1 MNALPSPIPQNCS
14 LMTAPQIGNETEKDA
29 SDPLDKIF
37 TYTPMPTVILN
48 SALRVV
54 EVSKSYL
61 ALFKFD
67 REKVLGSPLF
77 GLHEISASRLP
88 LLLGALSN
96 AVSTRS
102 IQLTVSPWGGCEHL
116 QVTPIFDES
125 SLLYLTL
132 ELQNNIICG
141 GLLGGE

>member
-1 MNALPSPIPQNCS
+1 MAALPALVQQNGS
-14 LMTAPQIGNETEKDA
+14 LITAPQVSNEAEKGA
-29 SDPLDKIF
+29 ANSLDKIF
-37 TYTPMPTVILN
+37 IYTPIPTVILN
-48 SALRVV
+48 SSLRVI
-54 EVSKSYL
+54 EISKSYL
-61 ALFKFD
+61 TLFNFD

-77 GLHEISASRLP
+77 DLFEISASRLP

-102 IQLTVSPWGGCEHL
+102 IQTTLSPWGGCENL

-132 ELQNNIICG
+132 ELRHI
-141 GLLGGE
+141 ERH